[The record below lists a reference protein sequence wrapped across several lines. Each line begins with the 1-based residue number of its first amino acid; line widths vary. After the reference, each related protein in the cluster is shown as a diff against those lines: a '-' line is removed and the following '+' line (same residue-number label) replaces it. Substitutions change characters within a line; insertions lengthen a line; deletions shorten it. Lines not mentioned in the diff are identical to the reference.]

1 MEASSEKLSSIA
13 RVVACM
19 EVERETI
26 TTVKRTGSL
35 IRLHLILRGSIQLIA
50 QKKRC

>member
-26 TTVKRTGSL
+26 TTVKKTGSL
-35 IRLHLILRGSIQLIA
+35 IRLHLILRGSILIA